1 MLNLLL
7 AWLYVAKF
15 LDTNDVLD
23 AKRVQSEYTH
33 FNTNLRAL
41 GALLQDQKRQ
51 SHFFSLQ
58 NLSPKYIEYFN
69 QLVHVIASRNHLK
82 REYLDVIGRQAARQ
96 IEELKLGIKDRQ
108 DHLGPLLQQ
117 DNMNSQTLVVSVSVV
132 SFIVA
137 ILLAMLIYRSIT
149 KPINEAVSIAN
160 ALARGK
166 LTIGKKIKGDSETA
180 RLLRALQDMS
190 IQFSTVVKEVKQ
202 SSAALEKVSILVTRT
217 AKEIANSTSE
227 QEKSVSDT
235 KRATLKMGE
244 SIKINSEY
252 ALETDRMAINTTA
265 EAEDGGGKV
274 KQTIDAMRVIADQ
287 IKIIDEIAYQT
298 NLLALNA
305 TIEAS
310 RAGAHGRGF
319 AVVASEV
326 RKLAERCQQA
336 SERIGETAV
345 ESVNLVEIAGKQL
358 ETIIPAANKT
368 SELVQ
373 NMMNISGQQQAG
385 LEQINHTVKSV
396 EVASYRNS
404 QASGSLTHSVQ
415 DIVRVSQNLQASAA
429 FFKL

>member
-1 MLNLLL
+1 
-7 AWLYVAKF
+7 
-15 LDTNDVLD
+15 
-23 AKRVQSEYTH
+23 
-33 FNTNLRAL
+33 
-41 GALLQDQKRQ
+41 
-51 SHFFSLQ
+51 
-58 NLSPKYIEYFN
+58 
-69 QLVHVIASRNHLK
+69 
-82 REYLDVIGRQAARQ
+82 
-96 IEELKLGIKDRQ
+96 
-108 DHLGPLLQQ
+108 
-117 DNMNSQTLVVSVSVV
+117 
-132 SFIVA
+132 
-137 ILLAMLIYRSIT
+137 
-149 KPINEAVSIAN
+149 
-160 ALARGK
+160 
-166 LTIGKKIKGDSETA
+166 
-180 RLLRALQDMS
+180 
-190 IQFSTVVKEVKQ
+190 
-202 SSAALEKVSILVTRT
+202 
-217 AKEIANSTSE
+217 
-227 QEKSVSDT
+227 
-235 KRATLKMGE
+235 MGE

-345 ESVNLVEIAGKQL
+345 ESVNLAEIAGKQL

-404 QASGSLTHSVQ
+404 QASGSLTHLVQ